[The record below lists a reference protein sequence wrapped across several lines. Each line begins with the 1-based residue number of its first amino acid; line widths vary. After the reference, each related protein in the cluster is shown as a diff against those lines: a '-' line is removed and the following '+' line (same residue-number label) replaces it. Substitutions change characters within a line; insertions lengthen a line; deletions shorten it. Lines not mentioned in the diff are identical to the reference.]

1 VTVAN
6 TYGKIT
12 TVEKQFEVASTL
24 AVNMIITPKV
34 VQRGSPVT
42 VIGQSANAEFFE
54 WNMGDGTP
62 VTSGTSRSMQHIYK
76 QSGVYS
82 IVMSVNRE

>member
-1 VTVAN
+1 MTVAN

-12 TVEKQFEVASTL
+12 AVDKQFEVVSTL

-34 VQRGSPVT
+34 VQRGSNTT

-62 VTSGTSRSMQHIYK
+62 MTSGTSRSIQHTYK
-76 QSGVYS
+76 QSGVYN
-82 IVMSVNRE
+82 IVMNVNRE

>member
-12 TVEKQFEVASTL
+12 TVEKEFEVVSTL

-34 VQRGSPVT
+34 VQRGST
-42 VIGQSANAEFFE
+42 VSIIGQSANAEFFE
-54 WNMGDGTP
+54 WNMGDGTQAIN
-62 VTSGTSRSMQHIYK
+62 GTSRSVQHVYK
-76 QSGVYS
+76 QSGVYN
-82 IVMSVNRE
+82 IVLTVNHN

>member
-12 TVEKQFEVASTL
+12 TIEKEFEVVSTL

-34 VQRGSPVT
+34 AQRGAPVNI
-42 VIGQSANAEFFE
+42 IGRAANAEFFE
-54 WNMGDGTP
+54 WNMGDSTP
-62 VTSGTSRSMQHIYK
+62 PINGTSRSVQHIYK
-76 QSGVYS
+76 QSGIYN
-82 IVMSVNRE
+82 IVMNVNRN